1 VSKRDSLRKLTVGAE
16 KDFANEI
23 VEYNGDKF
31 EIRQPS
37 VSVRSKILKKASVSD
52 DFDDFGK
59 VEFDKMQIYAVIYCT
74 YVPDTDERVFDESDI
89 PALKD
94 QPTDSFVDDF
104 AAAAMS
110 LMNAKPQEDAKN

>member
-1 VSKRDSLRKLTVGAE
+1 MSKRDSLRKATVGAE
-16 KDFANEI
+16 KKFASKI

-37 VSVRSKILKKASVSD
+37 VSVRSKILKKSSISD
-52 DFDDFGK
+52 DIDDFGK
-59 VEFDKMQIYAVIYCT
+59 VEFDKMQIFAVIYCT
-74 YVPDTDERVFDESDI
+74 YIPDTDERVFDESDI

-94 QPTDSFVDDF
+94 QPTDSFVDEF
-104 AAAAMS
+104 AAEAMK

>member
-1 VSKRDSLRKLTVGAE
+1 MSKRDSLRKVTVGAE
-16 KDFANEI
+16 KNFAKEI

-37 VSVRSKILKKASVSD
+37 VSIRSKILKKASVSD

-74 YVPDTDERVFDESDI
+74 YIPDTDERVFDESDI

-94 QPTDSFVDDF
+94 QPTDSFVDEF
-104 AAAAMS
+104 ATVAMR
-110 LMNAKPQEDAKN
+110 LMNARAEADAKN